1 MLEWEVPAIVLGCLT
16 ILNINRANG
25 LAMVVSQ
32 SPGTTANLLEDT
44 ELTELLRMRLLSL
57 AFIVVYVIVIGI
69 WGRNDVYTIENKD

>member
-1 MLEWEVPAIVLGCLT
+1 MLEWEVPAIVLGSLT

-32 SPGTTANLLEDT
+32 SPGTSANLLEDT

-57 AFIVVYVIVIGI
+57 AVIVVYVIVIGI